1 MGTRYDEI
9 MKTKNFLPFRMGYI
23 TEDMA
28 EKARK
33 ELGETEEVRLNAI
46 AEMRKLVQ
54 AEPKLV
60 CRTDDAF
67 LLQYLR
73 ARKFNVKKAF
83 SLLQN
88 FYQTKEAY
96 PEVYDKFDVETVR
109 KVFKTLA
116 STCLPY
122 RDEEGCPVIFL
133 QWGKWNPD
141 EYTIQT
147 ALSVLTATALFCVQD
162 PATQICG
169 VRIVLDVRG
178 SSLKH
183 LRCLTPRYLHLFSK
197 ALRNCLPIRFKGI
210 HIYNE
215 STIFQYIWSVL
226 KLFLTEKIKKRV
238 HFHGDNQK
246 SLHKFIPKA
255 ILPSEYGGD
264 NINFSS
270 SDYFPNEIES
280 FYEQFTELHQT
291 GYE

>member
-1 MGTRYDEI
+1 MGTRYEEI
-9 MKTKNFLPFRMGYI
+9 MKTKNYLPFRMGYI
-23 TEDMA
+23 TEDMV

-88 FYQTKEAY
+88 FYETKEAY
-96 PEVYDKFDVETVR
+96 PEVYDKFDVTSVR

-197 ALRNCLPIRFKGI
+197 ALR
-210 HIYNE
+210 
-215 STIFQYIWSVL
+215 
-226 KLFLTEKIKKRV
+226 V

-291 GYE
+291 GYEK